1 MKLRPLACLLTLASL
16 AVLTNTAAAKPNLWV
31 YTDMSDPRV
40 QRTGGHPYNDPDD
53 ICTLAA
59 LLLEANRF
67 HIEAVVYSANHR
79 KGLGGDTDFVENIFA
94 AAYAHDQPYLDA
106 AFGGYQSE
114 INFVRSSLRRT
125 DPTERFDPEHDYVNL
140 ADLPTVQALVD
151 YATENPVYV
160 LLWGPVTEG
169 AIAAQ
174 HCLATGNDA
183 ALANMTFI
191 AHWTRS
197 YIAQGTPEAPHKVA
211 NCNDDARACQWL
223 HEMAQRD
230 RRVKYVEVGSTGQTG
245 IVNGS
250 AGYPHFADFTQSRL
264 GQIFVHAK
272 TYQGKPDQSDG
283 ATFWTLVDEL
293 GATLTDF
300 TTDGTFSQ
308 AREENA
314 RDKFLADGHAMIDD
328 LLVRSNAAAVAAN
341 PFPAATIAEH
351 FTYVYQ
357 FIRGNYGMHLPLAAT
372 VTVFR
377 PDGSQLW
384 QAMKPAGNHE
394 LEFMHHQPV
403 GDYPVTVTVGEY
415 TRHFTLTV
423 YPGGQAPRDW

>member
-1 MKLRPLACLLTLASL
+1 MTARLLGSFLL
-16 AVLTNTAAAKPNLWV
+16 LGVLTVCGTTAPVKPHLWV

-59 LLLEANRF
+59 LLLQANRF
-67 HIEAVVYSANHR
+67 HLEAVVYSSNHR
-79 KGLGGDTDFVENIFA
+79 KGLGDDTDFVESIMANAYDHDRPHLEA
-94 AAYAHDQPYLDA
+94 AL
-106 AFGGYQSE
+106 GGYQESVH
-114 INFVRSSLRRT
+114 FVRSSLRRT
-125 DPTERFDPEHDYVNL
+125 DPTERFDPDRDYADL
-140 ADLPTVQALVD
+140 TDLPTVQALVD
-151 YATENPVYV
+151 YATKNPVYV

-174 HCLATGNDA
+174 HCLATGNEA
-183 ALANMTFI
+183 ALANLTFI

-197 YIAQGTPEAPHKVA
+197 YIAQGTPEAPHQVA
-211 NCNDDARACQWL
+211 NCNDDAQACRWL
-223 HEMAQRD
+223 HETAQRD
-230 RRVKYVEVGSTGQTG
+230 RRVKFIEVGSTGQTG

-250 AGYPHFADFTQSRL
+250 VGYPHFADFTQSRL
-264 GQIFVHAK
+264 GQIFIHAK
-272 TYQGKPDQSDG
+272 TYGGKPDQSDG
-283 ATFWTLVDEL
+283 ATFWTLVEEL
-293 GATLTDF
+293 GATLADF

-314 RDKFLADGHAMIDD
+314 RDKFLADGHALLDD
-328 LLVRSNAAAVAAN
+328 LRMRSNAAAVAAN

-357 FIRGNYGMHLPLAAT
+357 FIRGNYGMHLPLAAA

-377 PDGSQLW
+377 PDGSPLW
-384 QAMKPAGNHE
+384 SAEKPAGDHD
-394 LEFMHHQPV
+394 LTFMQDQPV
-403 GDYPVTVTVGEY
+403 GDYPVTVTHGDF

-423 YPGGQAPRDW
+423 FPDGRAPRDW